1 MNFTMTEDES
11 KKLIIDVEHQRLIE
25 ESERIVKQTKDLVAY
40 LRRDIDD
47 QEKILAK
54 QRIELNK
61 LLRNLGVKDD

>member
-1 MNFTMTEDES
+1 MTEDES